1 MTPKGRES
9 TSLPE
14 VSQSSQKVADI
25 LVIQFHN
32 SMSVTP
38 HSEAENFV
46 TLSSSPRGQDVT
58 LKGTHTERINMGN

>member
-1 MTPKGRES
+1 M
-9 TSLPE
+9 
-14 VSQSSQKVADI
+14 ADI

-58 LKGTHTERINMGN
+58 LEGAHTERINMGN